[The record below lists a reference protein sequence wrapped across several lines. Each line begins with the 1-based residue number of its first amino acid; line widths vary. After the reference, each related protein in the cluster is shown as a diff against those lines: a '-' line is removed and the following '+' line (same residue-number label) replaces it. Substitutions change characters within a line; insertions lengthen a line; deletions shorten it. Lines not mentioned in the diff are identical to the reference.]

1 MGGSH
6 QGDREAL
13 RSGKSVSNF
22 RPSSDG
28 CGQTNLCLCLHL
40 RPHLQGSRSSKLT
53 SYFSACERVREH
65 FSQIPKAFVCEA
77 AAAAAVTSAW
87 RRSEGGTAETGASL
101 QCIDQ
106 IKEALQ
112 LQKGKNMIFFLHI
125 RFVNFLSHKMIT
137 LNVFLYSLSITHTHS
152 NFKINNIHNLSLKQS
167 RFFFGVMRPHEQ
179 MQLVELPVV
188 TSEGHFS
195 FFTKTNRTTNTWGH
209 TPQQPTPRRDSKDLL
224 LGLSRPLVH
233 SEATASRCR
242 QESSTEAISLK

>member
-1 MGGSH
+1 MRVNECGNTFPKS
-6 QGDREAL
+6 RKPSCEA
-13 RSGKSVSNF
+13 
-22 RPSSDG
+22 
-28 CGQTNLCLCLHL
+28 
-40 RPHLQGSRSSKLT
+40 
-53 SYFSACERVREH
+53 
-65 FSQIPKAFVCEA
+65 A

-137 LNVFLYSLSITHTHS
+137 LNVFLYSLSITHTHTHS

-195 FFTKTNRTTNTWGH
+195 FFTKQTEQRTHGDTHHNNQRHAGIARICYGVSH
-209 TPQQPTPRRDSKDLL
+209 AR
-224 LGLSRPLVH
+224 
-233 SEATASRCR
+233 
-242 QESSTEAISLK
+242 SSTARRRHPGADKKAAQKRSL

>member
-1 MGGSH
+1 MDVGKLICAYASI
-6 QGDREAL
+6 
-13 RSGKSVSNF
+13 SGHAS
-22 RPSSDG
+22 R
-28 CGQTNLCLCLHL
+28 
-40 RPHLQGSRSSKLT
+40 RSSKLT

-125 RFVNFLSHKMIT
+125 RFVNFLSHKIIT

-167 RFFFGVMRPHEQ
+167 RFFFGVMRLHEQ
-179 MQLVELPVV
+179 MQLVVACRDLR
-188 TSEGHFS
+188 GAFL
-195 FFTKTNRTTNTWGH
+195 FFYKTNRTTNTWGH

-233 SEATASRCR
+233 SEATASQCR